1 MAHLTSKSA
10 YQRLSDRLNRFPQ
23 GAPPTD
29 LLFKILALL
38 FSEREAALVSQLP
51 VKPFNA
57 KKAAAIWKIDEA
69 EARNVLEGLASRA
82 ILLDMPT
89 RNGDTIYVL
98 PPPMAGFFEF
108 SMMRVR
114 GDIDQKLLSELFY
127 EYITVEEDFMR
138 ALLLD
143 GETVLGRI
151 FVNEPAIE
159 QTKAQLHNGASLQV
173 LDYERAS
180 QVIDTA
186 EHMGISLC
194 YCRHKKQHIEQACD
208 KPLDICIS

>member
-10 YQRLSDRLNRFPQ
+10 YAQLSDRLNRFPQ

-51 VKPFNA
+51 VKPFTA
-57 KKAAAIWKIDEA
+57 KKAAVIWKIDET
-69 EARNVLEGLASRA
+69 EARKVLEGLASRA

-89 RNGDTIYVL
+89 RKGDTIYVL

-143 GETVLGRI
+143 GDTPLGRV
-151 FVNEPAIE
+151 FVNEPALE
-159 QTKAQLHNGASLQV
+159 QTLSILSHGEASRS
-173 LDYERAS
+173 RAS
-180 QVIDTA
+180 A
-186 EHMGISLC
+186 ESKNA
-194 YCRHKKQHIEQACD
+194 RAAESR
-208 KPLDICIS
+208 P

>member
-57 KKAAAIWKIDEA
+57 KKAAAIWKIDEV

-82 ILLDMPT
+82 IRWICRRATAT
-89 RNGDTIYVL
+89 RSTSCRR
-98 PPPMAGFFEF
+98 PW
-108 SMMRVR
+108 R
-114 GDIDQKLLSELFY
+114 
-127 EYITVEEDFMR
+127 
-138 ALLLD
+138 
-143 GETVLGRI
+143 
-151 FVNEPAIE
+151 
-159 QTKAQLHNGASLQV
+159 ASLNS
-173 LDYERAS
+173 R
-180 QVIDTA
+180 
-186 EHMGISLC
+186 
-194 YCRHKKQHIEQACD
+194 
-208 KPLDICIS
+208 